1 MAMVEVVLVVG
12 KDSAEEMVAVDY
24 SLQMLE
30 VVVVDYL

>member
-24 SLQMLE
+24 SLQML
-30 VVVVDYL
+30 VAVDYL